1 MPTAIRAALRQFRTH
16 PGFAT
21 LTVLILGLGTG
32 AATTVFTI
40 VDSVVLRPLPYASP
54 DRLVTLWDT
63 NPEKGL
69 AHDPLSPV
77 NFMDDRGLPVFAD
90 AAAWWRPS
98 INLIDPGLDPIRV
111 NAIEVSGNLFEILG
125 VRPLVGSGFPP
136 NGPLFVPNQ
145 PTIVVSERLWRT
157 RYASDPVIVGR
168 QLNLNGSAHTVLG
181 VMPPKF
187 HYPDDVDVWQLL
199 QWDLTQHSR
208 DAHFMEAVARL
219 APDTTRDQ
227 AQSAVDALAL
237 RLQREFAATNRGW
250 GTRLI
255 PLLDEQLGYYRPA
268 LMVLFGAVGLLLVI
282 GCLNVA
288 CLLLT
293 RALSRDREIAVR
305 VAMGASGH
313 HLFTQLLTE
322 SLTLSAAGAGLGTA
336 ATAIFLPVILRLTPV
351 AIPRLEEA
359 SIDLRTLGLG
369 LAVVTVTT
377 IFFGLVPALVL
388 LRRGIAIDLK
398 TGERGSSRGARTI
411 YSVLVAGEVALACT
425 LLVSSALLVRTVSR
439 MMSTPT
445 GVDADPVLTTTVHL
459 SPHAYRTWHAV
470 SDAQAAIIDQV
481 RQQPG
486 VQAAGGSNFLPL
498 EVGWRLPFGIV
509 GEPLPARPEDMA
521 LAQFHSVSDGYLESM
536 KVPILEG
543 RAFSNFDTPEGV
555 PVVLVNE
562 TFAKRFLTG
571 RSAVGQFVSTTTTFI
586 GPLGAN
592 LFRLPPAPP
601 TGTSNPA
608 PGPPALLPPRNFE
621 IVGVVR
627 DIRNA
632 PLGQVVEPAVYHSMR
647 QFPFRELFLTVRAS
661 NQAASLSAVRNALK
675 TVAPSVPLGRAEMW
689 GERFGRRTA
698 EPRLLMT
705 ILLFFGG
712 LAGVLA
718 ALGVYGLVS
727 WSLALR
733 TRELA
738 IRLTLG
744 ASPARVGWLIV
755 RQGAVLMVAGLVIG
769 LVLVQGARQV
779 LASVLYD
786 VSPTDLGSTAT
797 AGALLLIAAVT
808 ACVPPAIRA
817 MGVDPVKGLRAD

>member
-1 MPTAIRAALRQFRTH
+1 MPTAIRTVLRQFRAH
-16 PGFAT
+16 PGFAG
-21 LTVLILGLGTG
+21 LTVLVLGLGTG

-63 NPEKGL
+63 NREKGL

-77 NFMDDRGLPVFAD
+77 NFMDDRSLPVFEG

-111 NAIEVSGNLFEILG
+111 NAIEVSGNLFEVLG
-125 VRPLVGSGFPP
+125 VRPLFGEGFPA
-136 NGPLFVPNQ
+136 NGPFFAPNQ

-157 RYASDPVIVGR
+157 RYGSDPTIVGR
-168 QLNLNGSAHTVLG
+168 QLNLNGSAHTVVG
-181 VMPPKF
+181 VMPPRF

-208 DAHFMEAVARL
+208 EAHFMEAVARL
-219 APDTTRDQ
+219 APGTTPEQ
-227 AQSAVDALAL
+227 AQGAIDALAL
-237 RLQREFAATNRGW
+237 RLQREFATTNRGW

-255 PLLDEQLGYYRPA
+255 PLIDEQLGYYRPA
-268 LMVLFGAVGLLLVI
+268 LIVLFGAVGLLLVI

-305 VAMGASGH
+305 IALGASGRQ
-313 HLFTQLLTE
+313 LFTQLMTE

-336 ATAIFLPVILRLTPV
+336 ATAIFLPVIVRLSPIN
-351 AIPRLEEA
+351 IPRLDEA
-359 SIDLRTLGLG
+359 TVDFRALGLG
-369 LAVVTVTT
+369 LALVTT
-377 IFFGLVPALVL
+377 TTVFFGLVPALVL
-388 LRRGIAIDLK
+388 LRRGIATDLK
-398 TGERGSSRGARTI
+398 TEERGSSRGARAI

-439 MMSTPT
+439 LMNTPT
-445 GVDADPVLTTTVHL
+445 GVDADPVLTATVQL
-459 SPHAYRTWHAV
+459 SPNAYRSWRSV
-470 SDAQAAIIDQV
+470 SDGQAAIIEQI
-481 RQQPG
+481 RQQPAI
-486 VQAAGGSNFLPL
+486 QAAGASNFLPL

-509 GEPLPARPEDMA
+509 GDPPPARPDDMP
-521 LAQFHSVSDGYLESM
+521 LAQFHSVSEGYLESM
-536 KVPILEG
+536 NVPLREG
-543 RAFSNFDTPEGV
+543 RTFSNFDTPDGA

-562 TFAKRFLTG
+562 TFARRFLAG
-571 RSAVGQFVSTTTTFI
+571 RSAVGQLVSTTSGFI

-592 LFRLPPAPP
+592 LFRLPPPQRQGTAPD
-601 TGTSNPA
+601 A
-608 PGPPALLPPRNFE
+608 ALLALAPARNFE

-632 PLGQVVEPAVYHSMR
+632 PLGQVVEPAVYFSMR

-661 NQAASLSAVRNALK
+661 NSASALSAVRNALR
-675 TVAPSVPLGRAEMW
+675 TVAPSVPLGRAETW
-689 GERFGRRTA
+689 GERLARRSA

-712 LAGVLA
+712 LAGLLA

-744 ASPARVGWLIV
+744 APPAHVGWLIV
-755 RQGAVLMVAGLVIG
+755 RQGAVLMVAGVVIG
-769 LVLVQGARQV
+769 LVLVRAARQV
-779 LASVLYD
+779 LSSVLYG
-786 VSPTDLGSTAT
+786 VSPTDVGSTAI
-797 AGALLLIAAVT
+797 AGLLLLVAALT
-808 ACVPPAIRA
+808 ACIPPAIRA